1 MAAGGEMEGECT
13 TSPNDDTSCEVG
25 EIIGGKMW
33 PPANQCE
40 PVAEYF
46 PNDVRSCKRTA
57 RQTGTDQ

>member
-1 MAAGGEMEGECT
+1 MEGECT

-25 EIIGGKMW
+25 EIIGGKTW